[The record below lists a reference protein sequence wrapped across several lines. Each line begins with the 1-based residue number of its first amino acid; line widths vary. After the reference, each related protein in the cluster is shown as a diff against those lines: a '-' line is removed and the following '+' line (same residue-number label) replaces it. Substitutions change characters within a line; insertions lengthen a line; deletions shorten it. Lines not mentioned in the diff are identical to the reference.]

1 MAELPKLPKGM
12 AEQLQALQQQLM
24 AAQDELAGEEVTGTA
39 GGGAVKITLTGD
51 QRCTAVEIDPGVLND
66 ADPGMLGDLV
76 LAALNQALEESR
88 SLAADRL
95 NPLSPFG

>member
-1 MAELPKLPKGM
+1 M
-12 AEQLQALQQQLM
+12 QALQQQLM

-51 QRCTAVEIDPGVLND
+51 QRCTAVEIDAEVLKGED
-66 ADPGMLGDLV
+66 AAMLADLV
-76 LAALNQALEESR
+76 QAAINQALEESR

-95 NPLSPFG
+95 NPLSPFGY